1 MFISIL
7 NFQYINLDIFAKHDD
22 CAIFLREEGEG
33 KAIYCDMA
41 IGGVCG
47 GICGDGIVDGLAGI
61 GGGIYEVVTVEA
73 DGVFGDLHHR
83 AFPCD
88 IGSEGR

>member
-1 MFISIL
+1 M
-7 NFQYINLDIFAKHDD
+7 
-22 CAIFLREEGEG
+22 REEGEG
-33 KAIYCDMA
+33 NAIYCDMA

-73 DGVFGDLHHR
+73 DRVGGELDHR

>member
-1 MFISIL
+1 MG
-7 NFQYINLDIFAKHDD
+7 
-22 CAIFLREEGEG
+22 EEGEG
-33 KAIYCDMA
+33 TAIYCDMA

-47 GICGDGIVDGLAGI
+47 GIGYESVVYGLAGI
-61 GGGIYEVVTVEA
+61 GGGINEVVTMEA

>member
-1 MFISIL
+1 
-7 NFQYINLDIFAKHDD
+7 
-22 CAIFLREEGEG
+22 
-33 KAIYCDMA
+33 MA

-61 GGGIYEVVTVEA
+61 GGGIYEVVTMEA
-73 DGVFGDLHHR
+73 DGVFGDFHHR